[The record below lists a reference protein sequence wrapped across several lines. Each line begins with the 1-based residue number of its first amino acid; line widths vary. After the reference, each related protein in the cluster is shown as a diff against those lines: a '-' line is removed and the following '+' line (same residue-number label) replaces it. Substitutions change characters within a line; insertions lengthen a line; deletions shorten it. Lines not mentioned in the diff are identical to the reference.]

1 MEHDP
6 IRSRRWTTDPR
17 PRYWWHRL
25 PGMDYVPPIYSGLTD
40 EEWRIIRDWFE
51 ETDQSGQIGECVVPL
66 MSFLHGLIMGNRA
79 DRIVQLGTCSGYS
92 MLLIG
97 FMLRRMEAQHGLF
110 TLDRDPEM
118 AATSQRWLSRAGLE
132 SFVRIEVMDS
142 TDPVAPPTAAQY
154 LEGAPSLI
162 ILDSSHEYA
171 ATLKELDLWYPFLA
185 PGGLICLH
193 DTSRFA
199 EEFDVTHDGGVRRAF
214 TEWRAAHPEVE
225 AILLNGES
233 RTMEGRRPLYKDACG
248 LGILHKPT
256 MPDSA
261 P

>member
-25 PGMDYVPPIYSGLTD
+25 PGMDFVPPIYSNLSD
-40 EEWRIIRDWFE
+40 EEWGVIREWFE

-92 MLLIG
+92 TLLIG
-97 FMLRRMEAQHGLF
+97 FMMRRMEARHGLF

-118 AATSQRWLSRAGLE
+118 AATSQRWLNRAGLE
-132 SFVRIEVMDS
+132 PFVRIEMMDS
-142 TDPVAPPTAAQY
+142 MNQAAPAAAAQY
-154 LEGAPSLI
+154 LEGAPGLI
-162 ILDSSHEYA
+162 IVDSSHEYA
-171 ATLKELDLWYPFLA
+171 ATLTELDLWYPFLA

-199 EEFDVTHDGGVRRAF
+199 EDFDVTHDGGVRRAF
-214 TEWRAAHPEVE
+214 TEWRGAHPDVE

-256 MPDSA
+256 MPDPGS
-261 P
+261 